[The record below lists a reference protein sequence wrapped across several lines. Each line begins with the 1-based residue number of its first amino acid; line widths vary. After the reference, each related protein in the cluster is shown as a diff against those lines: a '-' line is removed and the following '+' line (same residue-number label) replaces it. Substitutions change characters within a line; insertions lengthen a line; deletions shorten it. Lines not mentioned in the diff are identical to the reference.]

1 MFAVESSVHITFEGK
16 VPTDTGAPDTICNW
30 EFGLVVPMPTLL
42 LVDMKRFAVE
52 AATPELVRY
61 TMFPALPLGA
71 GPVAPTKL
79 IKFDQRPPSP

>member
-1 MFAVESSVHITFEGK
+1 L
-16 VPTDTGAPDTICNW
+16 

-79 IKFDQRPPSP
+79 MRPVRELPSP